1 MLMIVLLFWLAGLTG
16 CSGHKAATSKWG
28 WMLDYRKH
36 TSRMVTDR
44 EAALLECL
52 DKANA
57 CQAQS
62 PIERQQAVDQ
72 VESCLRAKNYTFKHV
87 EGWQRRL
94 TAWGCEIDG
103 DGDGVP
109 DARDQCPD
117 TPAGVRVDEFGCP
130 LDSDQDGVPD
140 YLDDCPDTPMNV
152 KVDIKGCPIDSDG
165 DGVPDHLDQCP
176 GTPEGQEVDETGCI
190 VDSDGDGVRDDR
202 DRCPDTPKFAEVDT
216 CGCWSSR
223 VPLFDFDK
231 HDIKPEYYAVLDD
244 VAKILKANPELR
256 IEIQGHADIIGSDAY
271 NKALSLKRAK
281 AVQEYLSMQGISEAR
296 LEVRGFGYT
305 QPCAPSDTPE
315 GRHRNRRVEFKIL

>member
-1 MLMIVLLFWLAGLTG
+1 MANMYRFGTRLQGKRWRSRCFWMLMIVLLFWLAGLTG
-16 CSGHKAATSKWG
+16 CSGHKATTSKWG

-103 DGDGVP
+103 DGDDVP

-117 TPAGVRVDEFGCP
+117 TPAGVKVDEFGCP

-152 KVDIKGCPIDSDG
+152 KVDIKGC
-165 DGVPDHLDQCP
+165 Q
-176 GTPEGQEVDETGCI
+176 
-190 VDSDGDGVRDDR
+190 
-202 DRCPDTPKFAEVDT
+202 
-216 CGCWSSR
+216 
-223 VPLFDFDK
+223 
-231 HDIKPEYYAVLDD
+231 
-244 VAKILKANPELR
+244 
-256 IEIQGHADIIGSDAY
+256 
-271 NKALSLKRAK
+271 
-281 AVQEYLSMQGISEAR
+281 
-296 LEVRGFGYT
+296 
-305 QPCAPSDTPE
+305 
-315 GRHRNRRVEFKIL
+315 